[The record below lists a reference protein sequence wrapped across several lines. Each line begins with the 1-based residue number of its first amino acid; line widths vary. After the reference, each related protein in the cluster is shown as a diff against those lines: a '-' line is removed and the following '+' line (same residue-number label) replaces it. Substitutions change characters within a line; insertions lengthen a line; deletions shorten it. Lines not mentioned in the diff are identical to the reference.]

1 MNHDPP
7 RRMGG
12 LRPLFCSPTQPRAT
26 RTGGS
31 RPPLAGVVFFLVLL
45 LSSHSRVE
53 AQQPAIRTEAKPE
66 PGRVEG
72 LSTVQDYLRV
82 AFQTFRFTLTITD
95 VYDVEPDFLIAEYTS
110 TGEILPTGKPYANAY
125 VGLWR
130 FRDGRASFTREYY
143 DPMAAL

>member
-1 MNHDPP
+1 MTANANVEIVRKAFDAF
-7 RRMGG
+7 G
-12 LRPLFCSPTQPRAT
+12 RADVDALGDLYT
-26 RTGGS
+26 DDYVIEF
-31 RPPLAGVVFFLVLL
+31 PY
-45 LSSHSRVE
+45 
-53 AQQPAIRTEAKPE
+53 AKPE

-95 VYDVEPDFLIAEYTS
+95 VYEVEPDFLIAEYTS
-110 TGEILPTGKPYANAY
+110 SGEIVPTGKPYANSY